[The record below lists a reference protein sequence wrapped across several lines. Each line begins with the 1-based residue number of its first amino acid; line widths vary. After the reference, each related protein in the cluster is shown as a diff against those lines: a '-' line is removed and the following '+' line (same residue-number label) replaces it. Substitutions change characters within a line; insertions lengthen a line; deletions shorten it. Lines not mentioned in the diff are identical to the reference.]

1 MKYLFLIATTIL
13 FAGLLTGCTDAFV
26 GKLESYGDSARV
38 TCYSGTKLIFDDC
51 STGKIASEANSDG
64 YFFRSKAT
72 GRNVE
77 VAGNCVIAYNQECP
91 EKAITLP
98 VP

>member
-1 MKYLFLIATTIL
+1 MKRMFVLMMIT
-13 FAGLLTGCTDAFV
+13 GLVGCTDAFV

-77 VAGNCVIAYNQECP
+77 VSGNCVIAYNQECP
-91 EKAITLP
+91 TTAVTLP
-98 VP
+98 TP